1 MTARPETREQERRDP
16 FQALADPRR
25 RLILEVLAA
34 GPRDVGELAQRCGLP
49 RPLTAHHLGVLQ
61 RAGLVQ
67 VRLRCAAVRPEQ
79 LAELRRYFD
88 EALTSAAISSP
99 DA

>member
-1 MTARPETREQERRDP
+1 MSPVHAARDP

-25 RLILEVLAA
+25 RLILEALAA
-34 GPRDVGELAQRCGLP
+34 GPRDVGDLALHCGLP
-49 RPLTAHHLGVLQ
+49 RPQTAHHLGVMQ

-67 VRLRCAAVRPEQ
+67 VRLRCASVRPEQ
-79 LAELRRYFD
+79 LAALRRYFD
-88 EALTSAAISSP
+88 EALTAAAISAP